1 MKHTGLS
8 LKIFNCRVETI
19 SRQGFDHLGPIFLSS
34 LKRLARDHAQTCTRM
49 GYIIYMSISAI
60 VIRI

>member
-8 LKIFNCRVETI
+8 LKIFNYRVGTI
-19 SRQGFDHLGPIFLSS
+19 SRQGFDHLGPIFLSF

-49 GYIIYMSISAI
+49 GYIIYMSI
-60 VIRI
+60 

>member
-8 LKIFNCRVETI
+8 LKIFNCRVGTI

-34 LKRLARDHAQTCTRM
+34 LKRLARDHAQTRM